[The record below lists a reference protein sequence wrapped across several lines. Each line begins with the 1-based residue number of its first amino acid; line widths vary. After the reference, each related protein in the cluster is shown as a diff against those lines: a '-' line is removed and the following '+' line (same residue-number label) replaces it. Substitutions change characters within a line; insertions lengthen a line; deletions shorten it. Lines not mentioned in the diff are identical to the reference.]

1 MCLKNR
7 PVIFLIR
14 ILIFFS
20 IFEKNVLN
28 IQCDKWLK
36 EDKKIIVYH
45 VILEDKN
52 FMVLD
57 EKQKKYFP
65 LNN

>member
-14 ILIFFS
+14 ILKLFL
-20 IFEKNVLN
+20 IFEKMFWIYNA
-28 IQCDKWLK
+28 IDKWLK

-52 FMVLD
+52 LMVLD
-57 EKQKKYFP
+57 EKQKKIFSFE
-65 LNN
+65 